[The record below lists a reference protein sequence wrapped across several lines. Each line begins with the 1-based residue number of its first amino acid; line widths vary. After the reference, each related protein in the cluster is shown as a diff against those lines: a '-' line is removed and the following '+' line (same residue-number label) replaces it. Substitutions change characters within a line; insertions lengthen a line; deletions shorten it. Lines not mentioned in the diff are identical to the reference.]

1 MPGVDLSRVYFVANY
16 DETDFST
23 KTAELVRRFQREEGV
38 DYWTGNVGFG
48 YDAMMVLAHAMRL
61 ANDPTNGSEVRDILA
76 NRTSRVQG
84 STSLITLNP
93 RTHRPIDVPLFI
105 GRHFAQSGIE
115 IISSI
120 VVNESDITW

>member
-1 MPGVDLSRVYFVANY
+1 
-16 DETDFST
+16 
-23 KTAELVRRFQREEGV
+23 
-38 DYWTGNVGFG
+38 
-48 YDAMMVLAHAMRL
+48 MMVMANAMRL
-61 ANDPTNGSEVRDILA
+61 AADPTNGTQVRDILA
-76 NRTSRVQG
+76 NRTIGVQG